1 MISKKNSLNLKLELT
16 NNSTSNANMQ
26 YLQEG
31 IDRMSHIVEQ
41 ILLLNRTNPEQY
53 QGQVSSN
60 KYMQLHF
67 AKMLSPVYFQKLK
80 QKTRNRSHRSRS
92 KHSR

>member
-53 QGQVSSN
+53 QGQV
-60 KYMQLHF
+60 
-67 AKMLSPVYFQKLK
+67 
-80 QKTRNRSHRSRS
+80 RSVQTNTCSFTLPKCYRQFIS
-92 KHSR
+92 KN

>member
-1 MISKKNSLNLKLELT
+1 
-16 NNSTSNANMQ
+16 MQ

-53 QGQVSSN
+53 QGQV
-60 KYMQLHF
+60 
-67 AKMLSPVYFQKLK
+67 
-80 QKTRNRSHRSRS
+80 RSVQTNTCSFTLPKCYRQFIS
-92 KHSR
+92 KN